1 MFSNPWMVE
10 MAAPGQSAGSR
21 EIGSTVMSMI
31 RGSAQSSPD
40 VRRQQFDRLIRQY
53 GPPLE
58 YYLLQYGRVPPDQA
72 EDLVHEFLIAKLLKP
87 APEDNLVSR
96 FLQSQQKLPNRRF
109 RDYLRRSMLNFLR
122 DQQRRPSL
130 KATGLD
136 HLENFVPLDESARP
150 PDEEYSVEWASN
162 LLRLAINAMRREC
175 EEKGQLDVW
184 EVFELRVLM
193 PARTGHPAVSFEEL
207 CSGGRFGTPRQAVNL
222 LQTAIRKL
230 NRVMRQLI
238 VDYIPVCSETQA
250 AAVEEEF
257 REVQAILK
265 DRGGLRLA
273 NVLSRSM
280 ALPTAMILRSECERG
295 ASKLFRLEIPGQHV
309 IGSETGVAVVLDA
322 ATGVSARHAVLIL
335 TNVTSRIVDL
345 DSDEGTFVNGR
356 NIEVAALQDGD
367 QIRCG
372 KVHLSVRLLGSI
384 PSAPSA
390 ASGLAPTLTS
400 VQTPCEANNTELAT
414 LTIPGYTDI
423 EEIGRGAMG
432 IVYRAVQL
440 GTNRKVAIKCIHPER
455 RVDEHIRQLFLREAN
470 VLLKLQHRRIVQCLS
485 FGLAQMNPYLLME
498 FVETEGL
505 EQLVWKH
512 APARRVRLAVK
523 VILQVLEALEYAHQA
538 GVVHRDI
545 KPSNILGSLKKGKL
559 HLKISDFGLA
569 KFYETSGYSGISFSG
584 DICGSIPY
592 MSLEQLLDS
601 RSVGPECD
609 VYAAV
614 VCLYRL
620 LTCEYPFISGTPAE
634 AVQRRLTEKIRPA
647 ESFNPEIPVEL
658 VRIIER
664 GLSRVAKQR
673 FATAQ
678 SLYDVLAGVELSEKY
693 TV

>member
-1 MFSNPWMVE
+1 MFFNPGMLE
-10 MAAPGQSAGSR
+10 MATQGRSAGSR

-31 RGSAQSSPD
+31 RGAAQSSPEA
-40 VRRQQFDRLIRQY
+40 RRQQFDRLIRQY

-58 YYLLQYGRVPPDQA
+58 CYLMQYGRVPPDQA
-72 EDLVHEFLIAKLLKP
+72 EDLVHEFLIARLLKP
-87 APEDNLVSR
+87 TPQDNLVSR
-96 FLQSQQKLPNRRF
+96 FLQSQQKSPHRRF
-109 RDYLRRSMLNFLR
+109 RDYLRRSLLNFLR

-130 KATGLD
+130 KTTGFD
-136 HLENFVPLDESARP
+136 HLENFVPHDEAARP

-184 EVFELRVLM
+184 DVFDLRVLK
-193 PARTGHPAVSFEEL
+193 PARTGQPAVSFEEL

-230 NRVMRQLI
+230 NRLMRQMI
-238 VDYIPVCSETQA
+238 VDYTPGLGETQD

-265 DRGGLRLA
+265 DRAGLRLA
-273 NVLSRSM
+273 DVLLRST
-280 ALPTAMILRSECERG
+280 AVPTAMILRNECELG
-295 ASKLFRLEIPGQHV
+295 ISTPFKLEIPGQYV
-309 IGSETGVAVVLDA
+309 IGTEAGLAVVLDA
-322 ATGVSARHAVLIL
+322 ATGVSARHAILVL
-335 TNVTSRIVDL
+335 TKATSRLVDL
-345 DSDEGTFVNGR
+345 DSDKGTFVNGR
-356 NIEVAALQDGD
+356 KIEVAALQDGD

-372 KVHLSVRLLGSI
+372 NVNLAVRLLGSI

-390 ASGLAPTLTS
+390 ATGLAPTVTS
-400 VQTPCEANNTELAT
+400 VETPYEADQAEPDPPA
-414 LTIPGYTDI
+414 IPGYAGL

-432 IVYRAVQL
+432 VVYRAMQR

-455 RVDEHIRQLFLREAN
+455 RPDEHIRQLFLREAN

-485 FGLAQMNPYLLME
+485 FGLAEMNPYLVLE
-498 FVETEGL
+498 FVEAEAL
-505 EQLVWKH
+505 EHLVWKH
-512 APARRVRLAVK
+512 APARRVRLALK

-538 GVVHRDI
+538 GVIHRDI
-545 KPSNILGSLKKGKL
+545 KPSNILGRLNHGKL

-569 KFYETSGYSGISFSG
+569 KFYETSGYSGISCSG

-592 MSLEQLLDS
+592 MSPEQLLDS

-609 VYAAV
+609 VYATV

-620 LTCEYPFISGTPAE
+620 LTGEYPYVAGTPSE
-634 AVQRRLTEKIRPA
+634 AVQSRLTEKIRPA
-647 ESFNPEIPVEL
+647 ESFNPEIPLEL
-658 VRIIER
+658 VRIMER
-664 GLSRVAKQR
+664 GLSRIAEQR

-678 SLYDVLAGVELSEKY
+678 SLHDVLAGLELSEKY